1 MLKFISRLE
10 KTRSFILLAFAVV
23 MVASLVFFYAP
34 TRGDIAGDLQRS
46 TESAARVSGETITVG
61 EVAREKESAS
71 RRMQGRPFPAR
82 MVLDSLIGSRIIRVE
97 AARLGLRASDAEVAA
112 ELRRQFR
119 PEDGKPFD
127 QQRYEQNIVE
137 QFGSIAAFEEGVRD
151 DLSGNRLRAYITSG
165 VTVTEEEVLRDFQR
179 RNTKFDISYVL
190 LSPAE
195 LAKSIS
201 PTEEE
206 LRDYFERNKQAYY
219 ISVPQKKIRYIFLR
233 TSKVGE
239 RLPISDED
247 LRAEYDQLPED
258 KKIAG
263 VLGREIVLRVAKPEF
278 DGQVFEKATSIIQRL
293 RKDGEKVSEDA
304 FAELARGQSETGSAS
319 RGGSLPGPVRENPN
333 NLEDPYQRL
342 LAMQPGQISEP
353 ISYQGRYFILWRG
366 DAVPKPF
373 EDARRELE
381 VSLRNRRAYAEN
393 AELAKRVAAALKENR
408 DVEATAKAFA
418 SEANMNASE
427 MVRETE
433 FIKPG
438 DNVEFIGVS
447 PQFEEGIAS
456 LEKPNDVGDEV
467 PVPEGFAVPLL
478 VDRKE
483 PRDREFAEVRDQL
496 VEVVK
501 LEKARAEIET
511 IARQIASGAGSPTAL
526 TAAAQARGQKAE
538 ESKSF
543 VLGSPL
549 GEGPSATTSGQLEDA
564 IYALRPGEV
573 TKEPIKIGENY
584 YVVGVSGREEA
595 NMDDFAQ
602 QRDSLMEQ
610 MLNRKRSDV
619 FFDYLNAVRRRME
632 SAGQVRIFEDAL
644 ARIDSADSGLPFSL
658 PNM

>member
-71 RRMQGRPFPAR
+71 RRMQGRPVPAR
-82 MVLDSLIGSRIIRVE
+82 MILDSLIGSRIIRVE

-112 ELRRQFR
+112 ELRRQFK

-151 DLSGNRLRAYITSG
+151 DLSGNRLRAYVTSG

-195 LAKSIS
+195 LAKSIT

-219 ISVPQKKIRYIFLR
+219 ISVPQKKIPYVFLR

-239 RLPISDED
+239 RLPIADED
-247 LRAEYDQLPED
+247 LRAEYDRLPED

-293 RKDGEKVSEDA
+293 RKDGENVSEDA

-333 NLEDPYQRL
+333 NPEDPYQRL
-342 LAMQPGQISEP
+342 LAMQPGQVSEP

-373 EDARRELE
+373 EEARRELE

-418 SEANMNASE
+418 SEANMTASE

-501 LEKARAEIET
+501 LEKARAEIEN

-526 TAAAQARGQKAE
+526 AAAAQARGQKAE

-543 VLGSPL
+543 ILGSPL

-584 YVVGVSGREEA
+584 YIVGVSSREEA
-595 NMDDFAQ
+595 NMEDFVR
-602 QRDSLMEQ
+602 QRDSLTEQ

-619 FFDYLNAVRRRME
+619 FFDYLNATRRRME

-644 ARIDSADSGLPFSL
+644 ARIDTADNGVPFSL

>member
-1 MLKFISRLE
+1 LPDR
-10 KTRSFILLAFAVV
+10 RSLF
-23 MVASLVFFYAP
+23 P
-34 TRGDIAGDLQRS
+34 EGCRAGHIR
-46 TESAARVSGETITVG
+46 
-61 EVAREKESAS
+61 RE
-71 RRMQGRPFPAR
+71 QFW
-82 MVLDSLIGSRIIRVE
+82 I
-97 AARLGLRASDAEVAA
+97 A
-112 ELRRQFR
+112 ELRRQFK

-127 QQRYEQNIVE
+127 QKRYEQNIVE
-137 QFGSIAAFEEGVRD
+137 QFGSISAFEEGVRD
-151 DLSGNRLRAYITSG
+151 DLSGNRLRAFVTSG

-179 RNTKFDISYVL
+179 RNTKFDLSYVL
-190 LSPAE
+190 LSPSE
-195 LAKSIS
+195 LAKSIT

-219 ISVPQKKIRYIFLR
+219 ISVPQKKIRYVFLK
-233 TSKVGE
+233 TSKVGD
-239 RLPISDED
+239 RLSISDDD
-247 LRAEYDQLPED
+247 LKAEYDKLPED

-293 RKDGEKVSEDA
+293 RKDGEKVSEDV
-304 FAELARGQSETGSAS
+304 FAELARGQSEVGSAS

-333 NLEDPYQRL
+333 NPDDPYQRL
-342 LAMQPGQISEP
+342 LAMQPGQVSEP

-373 EDARRELE
+373 ADARRELE

-418 SEANMNASE
+418 SEANMSTSE
-427 MVRETE
+427 MVRETAY
-433 FIKPG
+433 IKPG

-456 LEKPNDVGDEV
+456 LEQPNDVGDEV
-467 PVPEGFAVPLL
+467 PVPDGFAVPLL

-483 PRDREFAEVRDQL
+483 PRDAEFAEVRDRL
-496 VEVVK
+496 VEVVR
-501 LEKARAEIET
+501 LEKARAEIES
-511 IARQIASGAGSPTAL
+511 IARQIASGAGSPSAL
-526 TAAAQARGQKAE
+526 AAAAQARGQKAQD
-538 ESKSF
+538 SKSF
-543 VLGSPL
+543 ILGSPL

-564 IYALRPGEV
+564 IFALRPGEV

-584 YVVGVSGREEA
+584 YIVGVSSREEA
-595 NMDDFAQ
+595 NMEDFAR
-602 QRDSLMEQ
+602 QRDSLMDQ
-610 MLNRKRSDV
+610 MLNRKQGDV

-632 SAGQVRIFEDAL
+632 TAGQIRIIDEAV
-644 ARIDSADSGLPFSL
+644 ARIDAADSGLPFSL